1 MESGENRNA
10 KLLAVDYL
18 RVYVILV
25 VVAVHSFLAYF
36 SFAPS
41 DPLKPFTSKPYA
53 WVNYPVVDTQRWAG
67 FDLVFLYNENLVLTL
82 MFLMSG
88 WFVWGSITRKGR
100 WPYLRGRLARLGI
113 PLVLAIAFVSPL
125 AYYPAYALREANPNA
140 ADYLRQWMSLDFWSP
155 GPAWFIA
162 FLLVFDLLIVPIH
175 KLLPGAV
182 ERLGRF
188 CAAVGRAPHRFYLG
202 FVAFVA
208 AAYAG
213 LCLAFGA
220 QWLTHVPYEQT
231 SRIFVF
237 LMYFFAGVGMGIHAT
252 EREWLTPHGTL
263 ATHWK
268 RWLALTVATFAVYV
282 YCLLQVE
289 ARAAAPSVAWIAAR
303 NTAHLLAGCATCLF
317 MIALFARFSKRRF
330 AIADNLSVNAYGI
343 YLIHYPF
350 GTWAQYALRDTA
362 LSGFEKGMLA
372 YAFALFGSWAV
383 AAAIRHVVLSVR
395 RTRTREEEENGEGA
409 RVA

>member
-1 MESGENRNA
+1 
-10 KLLAVDYL
+10 
-18 RVYVILV
+18 VILV

-82 MFLMSG
+82 MFMMSG

-175 KLLPGAV
+175 KLLPRAV

-188 CAAVGRAPHRFYLG
+188 CAAVGRAPQRFYLG
-202 FVAFVA
+202 FVGFVA

-237 LMYFFAGVGMGIHAT
+237 LMYFFAGVGHGDPRDGARMAHAAWHPGHAL
-252 EREWLTPHGTL
+252 ETL
-263 ATHWK
+263 ACAHRGHLRGLRVLPCCK
-268 RWLALTVATFAVYV
+268 SKPAPRRPPSRGSPRGIPRISS
-282 YCLLQVE
+282 
-289 ARAAAPSVAWIAAR
+289 RAAPPAS
-303 NTAHLLAGCATCLF
+303 
-317 MIALFARFSKRRF
+317 S
-330 AIADNLSVNAYGI
+330 
-343 YLIHYPF
+343 
-350 GTWAQYALRDTA
+350 
-362 LSGFEKGMLA
+362 
-372 YAFALFGSWAV
+372 
-383 AAAIRHVVLSVR
+383 
-395 RTRTREEEENGEGA
+395 
-409 RVA
+409 